1 MLNSWKQNLPEDL
14 IAKVAKV
21 DEKISGH
28 LQKIDEQVLYNQ
40 QRLLSLFRKHRVAEE
55 DLVGST
61 GYGFD
66 DMGREKLEAIFAD
79 YFKVDDALVRPQLI
93 SGTHAIATAFYGVLR
108 PKDTLY
114 YMTGMPY
121 DTIQQVIGV
130 VGDNPKTLK
139 EYDIN
144 FDYTPLNEQGKVDYD
159 AVKEKLQNDK
169 QNYEES
175 IEGILELSSNLEKE
189 LQEIDITY
197 ATEKQKIISI
207 DENIEK
213 LQKRLARLKEEQA
226 NLEEQKEE
234 ASQNKANIEK
244 EIEEITLSNDFKANR
259 NHKRYKTNK
268 QH

>member
-40 QRLLSLFRKHRVAEE
+40 QRLLSLFIKHRVAEE

-93 SGTHAIATAFYGVLR
+93 
-108 PKDTLY
+108 
-114 YMTGMPY
+114 
-121 DTIQQVIGV
+121 

-169 QNYEES
+169 S
-175 IEGILELSSNLEKE
+175 IKMVAIQRSRG
-189 LQEIDITY
+189 Y
-197 ATEKQKIISI
+197 ATRDSFVVDEVKEMIEFVKQY
-207 DENIEK
+207 
-213 LQKRLARLKEEQA
+213 AP
-226 NLEEQKEE
+226 
-234 ASQNKANIEK
+234 
-244 EIEEITLSNDFKANR
+244 NR
-259 NHKRYKTNK
+259 HFTG
-268 QH
+268 QI

>member
-169 QNYEES
+169 S
-175 IEGILELSSNLEKE
+175 IKMVAIQRSRG
-189 LQEIDITY
+189 Y
-197 ATEKQKIISI
+197 ATRDSFVV
-207 DENIEK
+207 DE
-213 LQKRLARLKEEQA
+213 
-226 NLEEQKEE
+226 
-234 ASQNKANIEK
+234 
-244 EIEEITLSNDFKANR
+244 D
-259 NHKRYKTNK
+259 
-268 QH
+268 